1 MHILHKS
8 VNRSGVILAVIAVAV
23 LLVSC
28 STTRLLEDGQYRLA
42 KNNVTVVNDNHFN
55 AGEIT
60 PYIKQRPGS
69 SLIFGWNP
77 FMSVYNWSGR
87 DTSRFVNKVLR
98 QIGVA
103 PVVYEP
109 DLVDESAEN
118 IKSHLEYL
126 GYYNSSVDS
135 RVNVN
140 KRKITVDYIVELGKR
155 FKIRKLD
162 YSVPHGGTFEQDFYL
177 DTVNVTIKPGDY
189 LSEAAL
195 EAESARSAE
204 HMRNLGYYG
213 FSKSYYFFE
222 ADTLDA
228 SGTAALEMTVREYTR
243 NESPDNARPLNRYNI
258 GNVSISYPRSV
269 KFNEKVLRH
278 MNTLVPGDPYSEDAI
293 QRTYERFSSLKT
305 FSGVNMEMSR
315 RDSNL
320 VDCSIN
326 LTQASLMGF
335 KTGLEASS
343 NSSGLIGISPQLSFY
358 NRNIFHGGEWLSLN
372 FMGNFQFKANENIR
386 SNEFGVSSSLS
397 LPRLLLLPDRWFSNS
412 RTIPRT
418 EIKFSYNCQDRPEYF
433 RSILSASFGYTG
445 IFRRLLS
452 YQIYPLQVSGVHLYN
467 LDPAFYETLSNNP
480 FMRNAYQ
487 NHFDWGSGFILF
499 YSTNTDLTPKSSY
512 HYARMQFDVAGNV
525 LSAFNGILKQNP
537 DGTHSIW
544 GTPYSQYVRV
554 ELQFGKTWTFG
565 ANDRFALATRI
576 LGGIGHAYGNSTAL
590 PFEKQFYSGGASS
603 LRGWP
608 SRGVGPGLSELDNTF
623 IIPSQTGNVKL
634 ETNVEFRFPLFWKLA
649 AAIFADAG
657 NVWFTKMNIAS
668 PDAEDTTPIHISP
681 DAVLTMRNF
690 GESIAADWGMGVR
703 LNIGFILLRL
713 DYGLQFHDPAMK
725 GNKWIGPDRWFKRGN
740 NALQFGVG
748 YPF

>member
-1 MHILHKS
+1 MSVKS
-8 VNRSGVILAVIAVAV
+8 VFPAVFAAAV

-42 KNNVTVVNDNHFN
+42 KNNVKVVNDNHFN
-55 AGEIT
+55 ANEIS
-60 PYIKQRPGS
+60 PYIKQRPGNS
-69 SLIFGWNP
+69 VIFGWNP
-77 FMSVYNWSGR
+77 FMNVYNWSGR
-87 DTSRFVNKVLR
+87 DTSRFMNKTLR
-98 QIGVA
+98 KIGEA

-109 DLVDESAEN
+109 DLVEESADN
-118 IKSHLEYL
+118 IKNHLEYL

-135 RVNVN
+135 RVSVK
-140 KRKITVDYIVELGKR
+140 KRRITVDYFVTLGKR
-155 FKIRKLD
+155 FRIRKLD
-162 YSVPHGGTFEQDFYL
+162 YSVPSGGTFAEDFYR
-177 DTVNVTIKPGDY
+177 DTSNVTVKVGDY

-204 HMRNLGYYG
+204 HMRNQGYYG

-222 ADTLDA
+222 ADTLIHPGSAD
-228 SGTAALEMTVREYTR
+228 LEMSVREYTR
-243 NESPDNARPLNRYNI
+243 NESPSNARPLSRYNI
-258 GNVSISYPRSV
+258 GNVSISYPRTL

-278 MNTLVPGDPYSEDAI
+278 MNTLVPGEPYSEDII
-293 QRTYERFSSLKT
+293 QRTYDRFSSLKT
-305 FSGVNMEMSR
+305 FSGVNMEMTR

-326 LTQASLMGF
+326 LSQASLMGF

-343 NSSGLIGISPQLSFY
+343 NSSGLIGVSPQLSFY

-372 FMGNFQFKANENIR
+372 FMGNFQFKTSENIR
-386 SNEFGVSSSLS
+386 SNEFGVSSTLS
-397 LPRLLLLPDRWFSNS
+397 IPRLLLLPDRWFSHS
-412 RTIPRT
+412 RNIPRT
-418 EIKFSYNCQDRPEYF
+418 EIKFSYNYQDRPEYF
-433 RSILSASFGYTG
+433 RNILSASFGYSG
-445 IFRRLLS
+445 VFRRLLS
-452 YQIYPLQVSGVHLYN
+452 YQIYPLQLSGVHLYN
-467 LDPAFYETLSNNP
+467 LDPDFYERLANNP

-487 NHFDWGSGFILF
+487 NHFDWGSGFMLL

-512 HYARMQFDVAGNV
+512 HYARLQFDVAGNV
-525 LSAFNGILKQNP
+525 LSAFNGIIKRNS

-554 ELQFGKTWTFG
+554 ELQIGKTWTFG
-565 ANDRFALATRI
+565 ANDAFGLATRI

-608 SRGVGPGLSELDNTF
+608 ARGVGPGLSELDNTF
-623 IIPSQTGNVKL
+623 IIPSQTGNIKL

-657 NVWFTKMNIAS
+657 NVWLTQINFDNA
-668 PDAEDTTPIHISP
+668 DDEDNAYGKISP
-681 DAVLTMRNF
+681 DAILTMHNF
-690 GESIAADWGMGVR
+690 GKSIAADWGMGVR
-703 LNIGFILLRL
+703 LNLGFILLRL
-713 DYGLQFHDPAMK
+713 DYGLQFHDPAIQ